1 MSTEEIIY
9 AVVVFILIGIALI
22 LSAENDDQDGE

>member
-9 AVVVFILIGIALI
+9 AVVIFILIGIALI
-22 LSAENDDQDGE
+22 LNTENDDQDGE